1 VVAPMTISSPSTLM
15 PESSVILAMSM
26 STAGWA
32 SRTFIIGSSECP
44 PASSFASSPCS
55 ASSESAW
62 AAESATS

>member
-1 VVAPMTISSPSTLM
+1 M
-15 PESSVILAMSM
+15 PDSSVTRAMSI

-55 ASSESAW
+55 ASSDSAC
-62 AAESATS
+62 AADSATS